1 VRRRITIV
9 AAFALATA
17 LVPAVAAQ
25 QPPAERW
32 RLNGSLGFHY
42 SQASNQPISP
52 GSPGS
57 DYGTIAGDLRLSLAG
72 FLSDPEFLPFS
83 LLLSTSHGAYDAGSG
98 DYRRNLLN
106 WGASATLLPARSFPL
121 RVFYNTSSYDS
132 TGGIFGQNA
141 DTTTLGVEWTIRH
154 HRLPHIHTGYRR
166 LRSDIRLATS
176 LTDND
181 YHQGHWFLNVRND
194 WKGWEWEL
202 GTDRYATDSNFSAG
216 LGLPTDFAENL
227 RILTGNLHRTLWS
240 GKGDFRAEHRSQWR
254 ESRLQDGAESD
265 ANETYTSAT
274 LLLRPTAKL
283 SSALSYNFV
292 HVERSNRERPLQPA
306 ATQLIFLA
314 VPSFSSHF
322 LSGRVDYRLTDELS
336 VFEDVRYFRIQ
347 QPPTTVELREALTES
362 LTGANYQKSWRGFSF
377 SAGYTGRLQAVLTNR
392 NAHAHTFS
400 NDLEGRVAW
409 GKVRTL
415 RLTGLARYS
424 KLNLVE
430 QLNGFSKERRF
441 RLEATTEWLR
451 PFRLDVAAEQLRVAL
466 LNLGGRTEINTTNF
480 NVQLSHRRGSLAA
493 SQTLGE
499 GAGAVFPA
507 DVMAGRRL
515 SLPLPVEQLVDTPL
529 LDRTTRITALQ
540 GALRLVR
547 NLDLYAQWRSE
558 RNLFASST
566 QKFRVLDARLRYR
579 IGKLSLDAGWA
590 RYRSAIAMPESLSG
604 LRVNRY
610 FFRVARDFKV
620 F

>member
-1 VRRRITIV
+1 MKPRTAIA
-9 AAFALATA
+9 AAFVLATA
-17 LVPAVAAQ
+17 LVPQAAAQ

-32 RLNGSLGFHY
+32 RLNGSLGFNV
-42 SQASNQPISP
+42 SQVSNQPISP
-52 GSPGS
+52 SSPGS
-57 DYGTIAGDLRLSLAG
+57 DYGTIAGDLRLSLTG

-83 LLLSTSHGAYDAGSG
+83 LQLSTSQGAYNAGSS

-106 WGASATLLPARSFPL
+106 WGFSTTLLPARPFPL
-121 RVFYNTSSYDS
+121 RVFYNSSSYDS

-181 YHQGHWFLNVRND
+181 YRQGHWFLNVRDD

-216 LGLPTDFAENL
+216 LGLPADFAEDL
-227 RILTGNLHRTLWS
+227 RILTGNLHRALWS

-274 LLLRPTAKL
+274 VLLRPTARL
-283 SSALSYNFV
+283 SSAASYNFV
-292 HVERSNRERPLQPA
+292 HVERSDNARSRQPA
-306 ATQLIFLA
+306 DTQLIFLA
-314 VPSFSSHF
+314 APSFSSHF
-322 LSGRVDYRLTDELS
+322 LSGRVDYRLMDGLS

-347 QPPTTVELREALTES
+347 QPPATIELREALTES
-362 LTGANYQKSWRGFSF
+362 LTGANYQKSWRGFLF
-377 SAGYTGRLQAVLTNR
+377 SAGYTGRLQAVRTNR
-392 NAHAHTFS
+392 NARAHTFS
-400 NDLEGRVAW
+400 NDWEGRVAW
-409 GKVRTL
+409 GKVHTL
-415 RLTGLARYS
+415 RLTGSARYS

-430 QLNGFSKERRF
+430 QLNGFSQDRRF
-441 RLEATTEWLR
+441 RLEATTERLR
-451 PFRLDVAAEQLRVAL
+451 SFRLDAAAEHLRVAL

-480 NVQLSHRRGSLAA
+480 NVQLSHRRGSLAV
-493 SQTLGE
+493 SRTLGE

-507 DVMAGRRL
+507 DVIAGRRL
-515 SLPLPVEQLVDTPL
+515 SLPLPVGQLIDTPL

-540 GALRLVR
+540 GALRLAR
-547 NLDLYAQWRSE
+547 NLDLYAQWRTE

-566 QKFRVLDARLRYR
+566 QKFRILDARLRYR

-610 FFRVARDFKV
+610 FFRIARDFQV